1 MKINKI
7 VSSTAFLFVVGLL
20 LLSSCNS
27 NGKTFQIQGEI
38 TSAED
43 KTLYLEHR
51 ALGGIELL
59 DSLKLQKSGKFI
71 FKEKAPQNPEFYQ
84 LRIDNQKLIF
94 AIDSIETL
102 TVKADASD
110 LYSSSTVESSLL
122 NDQIREVIDMQRITE
137 KKITDLINQHTS
149 KTIDD
154 VAFMHEVDS
163 VLSVYKTYANKLIL
177 GNPSSAAA
185 YYAVFQKINDYLI
198 FDPYDKKDYSMFGA
212 VATSWNRYYPDTQ
225 RTKHL
230 YDFTMNALRTR
241 KQQDKEN
248 DLMSTITVT
257 ESTLPDISLSDVKG
271 NKLSLSSFKGKYV
284 LLDFTAYKSE
294 FSLMHNEI
302 LSSIYKDFNSKGLE
316 IYQIS
321 FDSDIHFWKNAATE
335 LPWKT
340 VHDPNSI
347 NSTLLRT
354 YNVRE
359 LPTAYILN
367 KEGDLIK
374 RVEKFDSLEKEI
386 REFI

>member
-7 VSSTAFLFVVGLL
+7 VSSTVFLFVVGLL

-163 VLSVYKTYANKLIL
+163 MLSVYKTYANKLIL

-212 VATSWNRYYPDTQ
+212 VATSWNRYYPETQ

-321 FDSDIHFWKNAATE
+321 FDSDVHFWKNSATE

-374 RVEKFDSLEKEI
+374 RVEKFDSLEKDI
-386 REFI
+386 RELI